1 MGITEDEAY
10 PILHF
15 LETIYKKYAAE
26 LSRHISENGGGDYDV
41 ICSAIQSFKISQD
54 PKESVLQEEPPDIVE
69 QKEPAK
75 VHSQLLYKII
85 IFYSEKYH
93 AIFGSKNSIKPIFD
107 KIGGRFQFNSNLSRG
122 KGWIFPF
129 NKLEALELE
138 LNEQSLDYTIEN
150 GPFFEKLEGS
160 PQSPLPSPPQ
170 SPPPSPPQSP
180 PPSSPKTQPTTDNT
194 ERRIIRLNKF
204 GHHEDTSTGLVFKQ
218 IEGIVSAYG
227 IQSSDGEVLAISEE
241 LRLYCEQKG
250 YPIAEL
256 DEWEEEEDE
265 YSSSEYETET
275 DKDKDSLKDI
285 SDNEMT
291 DGEDIIEENEEKN
304 DEDNFS

>member
-138 LNEQSLDYTIEN
+138 LNAQSLAYTIEN
-150 GPFFEKLEGS
+150 GPFFEKLEE
-160 PQSPLPSPPQ
+160 
-170 SPPPSPPQSP
+170 SPPPSPPSSP
-180 PPSSPKTQPTTDNT
+180 SPPSPPSSPKPQPTDTT
-194 ERRIIRLNKF
+194 ERRIIRLNRF
-204 GHHEDTSTGLVFKQ
+204 GNHEDTSTGLVFKQ

-227 IQSSDGEVLAISEE
+227 IQSPDGEVIAISDE
-241 LRLYCEQKG
+241 LRLYCQQKG

-256 DEWEEEEDE
+256 DEWEEEEE
-265 YSSSEYETET
+265 YSSSEYENDTET
-275 DKDKDSLKDI
+275 DKDNTNDNDKDMDSLKDI

-291 DGEDIIEENEEKN
+291 DGEDIIDDEN
-304 DEDNFS
+304 DEDDSS